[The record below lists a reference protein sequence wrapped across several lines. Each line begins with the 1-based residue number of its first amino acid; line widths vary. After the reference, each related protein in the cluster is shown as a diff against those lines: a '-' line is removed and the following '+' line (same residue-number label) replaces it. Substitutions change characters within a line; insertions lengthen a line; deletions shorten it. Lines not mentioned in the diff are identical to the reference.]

1 MLIFD
6 SRTAAHCFTDRKNP
20 KIYLL
25 NGHNYTRND
34 NYKII
39 KYDHIFIHPKYQ
51 EYSGTHEF
59 STNDIALIKV
69 APINRF
75 KKNIVRPC
83 LPKQN
88 AIIPPNS
95 ICYITGKKNII
106 RSMFFSLF
114 VFSVMI
120 K

>member
-106 RSMFFSLF
+106 RSMFFLF
-114 VFSVMI
+114 CLYFQL
-120 K
+120 